1 MSARALALALTGA
14 AALAAAPAVAGP
26 PSAAKRRTVQV
37 ADNFFG
43 PTRLTVRA
51 GTKLTWRWTDD
62 AADIHDVKL
71 TSGPKGVRR
80 FHSAPAA
87 AGFVYSRTLKTPGT
101 YRILC
106 TFHEEDDM
114 RMTIRVRR

>member
-1 MSARALALALTGA
+1 
-14 AALAAAPAVAGP
+14 
-26 PSAAKRRTVQV
+26 V

-51 GTKLTWRWTDD
+51 GTKVTWRWTDD

-71 TSGPKGVRR
+71 TSGPRGVRR